1 MALPRSRPPLP
12 RTVWVLGIVS
22 LCTDL
27 GSELVHSLLPLYLV
41 TSLGASAIAV
51 GWIEGAA
58 EATALALK
66 VFAGAISDAWGRR
79 KPLIVFGY
87 GLSAFC
93 KPLFPLADAVPLV
106 VMARMLDRIG
116 KGVRGA
122 PRDAVLADVTS
133 AAQRGAAYG
142 VRQTLDCCGGV
153 GGPMLALA
161 LMALLASDV
170 RAVFWAACLPG
181 WIGVLILI
189 LYLREPERRQ
199 PASRPS
205 FRPSLATLRRLG
217 SPAWKV
223 VFLGAIL
230 AFARSTEGFLLLRAH
245 DLGASLMLAPLFLAE
260 MALVFALSAYPAGLL
275 FDHGGKRTALI
286 ASALALAMAHLALA
300 SADDLLLVGVG
311 IALYGLQLGLSQGV
325 LSAWLA
331 EVAPADLRGTAF
343 GVFHL
348 ASAAALLV
356 SGASFGWAWE
366 VVEPAMAFRLGATAA
381 LAALAFLVFGLR
393 KNSAGT
399 ANT

>member
-1 MALPRSRPPLP
+1 
-12 RTVWVLGIVS
+12 
-22 LCTDL
+22 
-27 GSELVHSLLPLYLV
+27 
-41 TSLGASAIAV
+41 
-51 GWIEGAA
+51 
-58 EATALALK
+58 
-66 VFAGAISDAWGRR
+66 
-79 KPLIVFGY
+79 
-87 GLSAFC
+87 
-93 KPLFPLADAVPLV
+93 
-106 VMARMLDRIG
+106 
-116 KGVRGA
+116 
-122 PRDAVLADVTS
+122 
-133 AAQRGAAYG
+133 
-142 VRQTLDCCGGV
+142 
-153 GGPMLALA
+153 
-161 LMALLASDV
+161 
-170 RAVFWAACLPG
+170 
-181 WIGVLILI
+181 
-189 LYLREPERRQ
+189 
-199 PASRPS
+199 
-205 FRPSLATLRRLG
+205 
-217 SPAWKV
+217 
-223 VFLGAIL
+223 
-230 AFARSTEGFLLLRAH
+230 
-245 DLGASLMLAPLFLAE
+245 MLAPLFLAE